1 MKVKHK
7 LIIILF
13 VILSFFAINGT
24 KADNN
29 TTSKQILTSVSND
42 YTYERVYHDG
52 FWWIVVYA
60 PDGSKIDE
68 YLDPIQ

>member
-7 LIIILF
+7 LILILF
-13 VILSFFAINGT
+13 VILSLFAINGV
-24 KADNN
+24 KAYDN

-42 YTYERVYHDG
+42 YTYERIYHDG
-52 FWWIVVYA
+52 FWWIVVYDS
-60 PDGSKIDE
+60 DGSKISE